1 MASYNKVILMGN
13 LVADPEIKTLPSGT
27 LTARFSIAVNE
38 RYKNSEGEFVEEA
51 HFFEVDVFGRQAEIA
66 QEYLKKGRPVFVE
79 GSLRQNRWETDD
91 GQKRSKVRIK
101 CRRFIMMS
109 RAGEPPEAA
118 GEPPEAAGEPP
129 EAAGEPP
136 EAAGHDETPAEAG
149 SGDAAPEAE
158 PSEPSGADGADE
170 F

>member
-27 LTARFSIAVNE
+27 LTARFSVAVNE

-51 HFFEVDVFGRQAEIA
+51 HFFDVDVFGRQAEIA
-66 QEYLKKGRPVFVE
+66 REYLGKGLPVFVE
-79 GSLRQNRWETDD
+79 GSLRQNRWETED
-91 GQKRSKVRIK
+91 GQKRSKIRVR

-109 RAGEPPEAA
+109 RAGEPPVAAHGPPEAA

-129 EAAGEPP
+129 EAAG
-136 EAAGHDETPAEAG
+136 
-149 SGDAAPEAE
+149 SGDAAQETE
-158 PSEPSGADGADE
+158 PPGADDAVDE